1 MKPHLPNSRR
11 FWHNPPR
18 SIPTAASNG
27 CYNGLMVT
35 NRENLFRSWML
46 GRKGWQTTPCQ
57 MSALNF
63 LYRILWYV
71 LSTWL
76 WLLSPH
82 PSRRTITPTSQICS
96 QRDVQTYAALQV
108 STNFSGMQR
117 QRSAAIATGA
127 ALVLLKLRVQFWREA
142 QDESIPVGCRGRDY
156 TRWKSILCVSRVK
169 TTRQLH
175 YLWCFMG
182 GGAH

>member
-1 MKPHLPNSRR
+1 
-11 FWHNPPR
+11 
-18 SIPTAASNG
+18 
-27 CYNGLMVT
+27 
-35 NRENLFRSWML
+35 
-46 GRKGWQTTPCQ
+46 

-156 TRWKSILCVSRVK
+156 TGWKSILCVTHVK

-175 YLWCFMG
+175 YL
-182 GGAH
+182 